1 MSDFKKFVSRNP
13 SSGETLYEGE
23 YDTLSSMQAKIA
35 AARKVQPKW
44 EQVSMEEKRNIF
56 TKFAELVK
64 ENADEAARIISNENG
79 KPVWEARMEVNS
91 LVNKVQVVFDAYEE
105 RAKTK
110 YKEMSGGRVSVTR
123 FRPHG
128 VMAVL
133 GPFNFPM
140 SMPNSHVMPAL
151 YAGNAVIFKPSEK
164 TPLSALYYM
173 ELWKKA
179 GLPEGVLQI
188 VFGDAEISGD
198 LIELPGID
206 GVLFIGSY
214 RAGKNI
220 ENKMVNMNRICAL
233 EMGGNSPLVIWDY
246 SDIRA
251 AINIAIQ
258 SGFISSGQRCSA
270 ARRLIVN
277 ENIYEEYINEL
288 CLAVK
293 NIIVGKSDQ
302 SNPEPFMGPLIDEHA
317 TDLFLKEYR
326 NLVESGAEE
335 LVKAEHLLNIGYN
348 FVSPA
353 LLDVTKCSV
362 DDREIFGSM
371 LQVISVSTIDEAV
384 YEANNTKY
392 GLAAGIV
399 TDSKEIYDYFF
410 NNIKSGIVNWN
421 QTLTG
426 STTVAPFGGIKGSGN
441 YRPAG
446 YLSVDYCLYAIASI
460 ESSKAVCP
468 VKLSPGLSF

>member
-151 YAGNAVIFKPSEK
+151 HAGNAVIFKPSEK

-179 GLPEGVLQI
+179 GL
-188 VFGDAEISGD
+188 
-198 LIELPGID
+198 
-206 GVLFIGSY
+206 
-214 RAGKNI
+214 
-220 ENKMVNMNRICAL
+220 
-233 EMGGNSPLVIWDY
+233 
-246 SDIRA
+246 
-251 AINIAIQ
+251 
-258 SGFISSGQRCSA
+258 
-270 ARRLIVN
+270 
-277 ENIYEEYINEL
+277 
-288 CLAVK
+288 
-293 NIIVGKSDQ
+293 
-302 SNPEPFMGPLIDEHA
+302 
-317 TDLFLKEYR
+317 T
-326 NLVESGAEE
+326 
-335 LVKAEHLLNIGYN
+335 
-348 FVSPA
+348 
-353 LLDVTKCSV
+353 
-362 DDREIFGSM
+362 
-371 LQVISVSTIDEAV
+371 
-384 YEANNTKY
+384 
-392 GLAAGIV
+392 
-399 TDSKEIYDYFF
+399 
-410 NNIKSGIVNWN
+410 
-421 QTLTG
+421 
-426 STTVAPFGGIKGSGN
+426 
-441 YRPAG
+441 
-446 YLSVDYCLYAIASI
+446 
-460 ESSKAVCP
+460 
-468 VKLSPGLSF
+468 